1 MHISITFFTI
11 IILNPIITTMP
22 TPSSVL
28 IIIIIFFFIIITY
41 FVMLR
46 MVPRALHVPS
56 KYSTLEIHPQS
67 TSLLLCDAG
76 HGT

>member
-11 IILNPIITTMP
+11 IMLNPIITIMP
-22 TPSSVL
+22 TPSSIL
-28 IIIIIFFFIIITY
+28 ILVIIFFFIVITY

-46 MVPRALHVPS
+46 MVPRALHVRS
-56 KYSTLEIHPQS
+56 KYSTIEIHPQS
-67 TSLLLCDAG
+67 TSVLLCDAG